1 VSIKRDAMLVNHRH
15 RLMLH
20 VLLLTGLLGLVPL
33 TRYVYVIDTCISAVM
48 CAWQCWHRCGTVC
61 VLLITAGLLLLQW
74 QCAGVCVCTSLCIY
88 FSAQWLYSSLLLL
101 VHFAC
106 TTTTALLQVNLSAG
120 IRDVVLKQVDLG
132 TVNGK
137 LFDGC
142 MHEVTSL
149 LESDS
154 FVHFYTSPYFAD
166 LLALRLAAP
175 TEENKTCGVISFDAL
190 VLDEDSMPP
199 ESPAIVPPLESVN
212 SSTAIRLEGN
222 STTASASASAN
233 STSNYGFGYTPVGT
247 PSHVRGTVPDND
259 ADQRLLKA
267 TPSIA
272 SMDSALAMAAKSDIW
287 SSKNSEDAEAWL
299 AKFTSSADSFPAC
312 IVVSDMTQHGAPM
325 IFVNAAFCKVTG
337 YTKEESV
344 GRNCR
349 FLQGPDTEPEA
360 VATIR
365 STLSKGQDCHVKIT
379 NYRKNGEKFQNLLS
393 MKPVFDA
400 YGVYRYVIG
409 VQFEVLADKSL
420 KKRLTQ
426 LDALLHLMPTKLQS
440 ASARSMLKG
449 KPDLMNLAGKQACD
463 YICNT

>member
-1 VSIKRDAMLVNHRH
+1 
-15 RLMLH
+15 
-20 VLLLTGLLGLVPL
+20 VLAPPL
-33 TRYVYVIDTCISAVM
+33 
-48 CAWQCWHRCGTVC
+48 W
-61 VLLITAGLLLLQW
+61 LQ
-74 QCAGVCVCTSLCIY
+74 
-88 FSAQWLYSSLLLL
+88 
-101 VHFAC
+101 
-106 TTTTALLQVNLSAG
+106 LQVNLSAG

-166 LLALRLAAP
+166 LLAVRLAAP
-175 TEENKTCGVISFDAL
+175 TDESKTCGVISFDAL
-190 VLDEDSMPP
+190 VLDEDSIPP
-199 ESPAIVPPLESVN
+199 ESPALVKSLPSAG
-212 SSTAIRLEGN
+212 SSSAIRLEGIN
-222 STTASASASAN
+222 STTAPTSSN
-233 STSNYGFGYTPVGT
+233 STSNYGFGYTPAGT
-247 PSHVRGTVPDND
+247 PSHARATLPESE
-259 ADQRLLKA
+259 ADQRLMKA

-299 AKFTSSADSFPAC
+299 AKFTSTADTFPAC

-440 ASARSMLKG
+440 ASARSLLKG
-449 KPDLMNLAGKQACD
+449 KPDLMNLAGKYMILYDICMMNSTSTALIFIACSVVC
-463 YICNT
+463 YSTCLILVVSA